1 MPPVSE
7 SDQTQDDIQASQ
19 TISWNRTE
27 GGELTRGLCETE
39 VECHKLLDEFAGLCR
54 SQRLNWTTHV
64 RFVRC
69 LGSGGQGVVFLCER
83 PGADGFTLPVA
94 LKFLSPERYRNLEKY
109 DEAMQRMSR
118 VAAMVARIQHEN
130 LLVVQNMIDRNR
142 VRIMVMEYVEG
153 FDLRHLTASSTLWDT
168 SRGLPEDKRRYLER
182 VLFTHGP
189 TQPRFKAGVAVAIIR
204 DCLTALAA
212 LHREQIVHG
221 DIKPAN
227 IMLRRSGHAKIIDMG
242 SAYWLNERPEQLNCT
257 PEYAALEVLLGE
269 EPTAVSDLASLGF
282 VLVELLSGQRL
293 VAEPTNLAGLIQI
306 KRELPERLSK
316 ILPDEVRRNEL
327 LMGFIHSMVSPE
339 PARRFPNAEAANLF
353 EHGAAAFHRQ
363 LIKSDLSSEYD
374 NDIRVLI
381 NEILVRQRNV

>member
-1 MPPVSE
+1 
-7 SDQTQDDIQASQ
+7 
-19 TISWNRTE
+19 
-27 GGELTRGLCETE
+27 
-39 VECHKLLDEFAGLCR
+39 LLDEFAALCR
-54 SQRLNWTTHV
+54 GQRLNWTTHV
-64 RFVRC
+64 RFIRC
-69 LGSGGQGVVFLCER
+69 LGAGGQGVVFLCER

-94 LKFLSPERYRNLEKY
+94 LKFFSPERYRTLEAY

-118 VAAMVARIQHEN
+118 VAALVARIQHEN

-142 VRIMVMEYVEG
+142 VRIMVMEFVEG
-153 FDLRHLTASSTLWDT
+153 FDLRELMSSSTLLDT
-168 SRGLPEDKRRYLER
+168 SRSLPLEKQHYLER
-182 VLFTHGP
+182 VLFTQGP
-189 TQPRFKAGVAVAIIR
+189 EQPRFKAGVAMAIIR

-212 LHREQIVHG
+212 LHREQVVHG

-242 SAYWLNERPEQLNCT
+242 SAYMLSDRPGELNCT

-269 EPTAVSDLASLGF
+269 EPSAVSDLASLGF

-293 VAEPTNLAGLIQI
+293 FPRCTSLAELVAA
-306 KRELPERLSK
+306 KREVPRLLPGL
-316 ILPDEVRRNEL
+316 LPDDVRRNDL
-327 LMGFIHSMVSPE
+327 LMGFIHSMVSPD
-339 PARRFPNAEAANLF
+339 PTTRFPSAEAANLY

-381 NEILVRQRNV
+381 NEILEQQRISV

>member
-1 MPPVSE
+1 MTASTSDDTDDLSHTVSWQRP
-7 SDQTQDDIQASQ
+7 DAGDM
-19 TISWNRTE
+19 
-27 GGELTRGLCETE
+27 TRGLSDTE
-39 VECHKLLDEFAGLCR
+39 QECGRLLDEFASLCR
-54 SQRLNWTTHV
+54 GQRLNWTTHV

-69 LGSGGQGVVFLCER
+69 LGSGGQGVVYLCER

-94 LKFLSPERYRNLEKY
+94 LKFFSPERYRTLEAY

-118 VAAMVARIQHEN
+118 VAALIARIQHDN
-130 LLVVQNMIDRNR
+130 LLDVQNMIDRNR

-153 FDLRHLTASSTLWDT
+153 FDLRELVGSDTLQT
-168 SRGLPEDKRRYLER
+168 TTRGLPVEKQRYLDR
-182 VLFTHGP
+182 VLFTQGP
-189 TQPRFKAGVAVAIIR
+189 AQPRFKAGVAMAIIR

-212 LHREQIVHG
+212 LHREQIIHG

-242 SAYWLNERPEQLNCT
+242 SAYVISDPPQNLNCT

-269 EPTAVSDLASLGF
+269 EPTVVSDLASLGY
-282 VLVELLSGQRL
+282 VLIELLSGQRL
-293 VAEPTNLAGLIQI
+293 VPSGVSLGDVVNL
-306 KRELPERLSK
+306 KREMPRRVHKL
-316 ILPDEVRRNEL
+316 LPDEVVRNEL
-327 LMGFIHSMVSPE
+327 LMGFIHSMISPE
-339 PARRFPNAEAANLF
+339 PSQRFPNAEAANLY

-381 NEILVRQRNV
+381 HEILAQQRLAIET